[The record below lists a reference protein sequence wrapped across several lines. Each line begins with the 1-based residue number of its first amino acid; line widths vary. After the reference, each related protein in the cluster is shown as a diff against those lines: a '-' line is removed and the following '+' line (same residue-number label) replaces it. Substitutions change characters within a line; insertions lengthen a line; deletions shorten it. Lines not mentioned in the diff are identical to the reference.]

1 MRFIPS
7 FLAIVAAALCPAAGQ
22 VPAAAAASAAR
33 GDGPVVVVPIQGEL
47 DEAMVTLTM
56 RAIRV
61 ARERQA
67 RSLVFEID
75 SEGGNIGL
83 MDRLIDEIERASD
96 LPTVAFVTQKA
107 ASAGA
112 LIAISCE
119 RLYMKPA
126 TNIGSAVPLLITM
139 FGDEGPGGSLLLS
152 SKLPA
157 EYEKISSHLRAHFRS
172 KAQYR
177 GRNAALAEAM
187 TDPGVG
193 AFEIEEDG
201 ARTIVNEREYRERV
215 DEHGAAAVRKLREIC
230 PLGKVLNLTAQEARE
245 YGFIDGIAVTR
256 EELLEQL
263 RAGDA
268 PVVLVNKEWTD
279 VLAQFTRTF
288 GWLLIGIG
296 LVSLFVELK
305 VPGFGIP
312 GLLGIACIAVFLA
325 GNYVAGAADW
335 SEILLVVLGFG
346 LVAVEVFVLPGTL
359 LPGLVGLIAIVA
371 GLVLA
376 SQTTLLP
383 ESDKPLAEAVYWGNV
398 RMASLVVVAVVAA
411 MLFIAWAF
419 PNIPILNRAVLK
431 GSLGPIPASAV
442 ELQLPNAGAR
452 GTAKTALKPSGKVVV
467 DGREFDASSEGPFID
482 AGSTVTVQRGA
493 GNHLI
498 VRLDRPAT
506 SAGGGGPG

>member
-1 MRFIPS
+1 MRLLRTL
-7 FLAIVAAALCPAAGQ
+7 LALFVAVPT
-22 VPAAAAASAAR
+22 PAAAPVQVAPPHP
-33 GDGPVVVVPIQGEL
+33 GGPVVVVPIVGEL
-47 DEAMVTLTM
+47 DQAMVTLTM

-61 ARERQA
+61 AREQQA
-67 RSLVFEID
+67 RLLVFEID
-75 SEGGNIGL
+75 SEGGRLDL

-152 SKLPA
+152 NKLPA

-187 TDPGVG
+187 TDPNVG

-215 DEHGAAAVRKLREIC
+215 DEHGATAVRKVREIC
-230 PLGKVLNLTAQEARE
+230 PIGKVLNLTAQEARE
-245 YGFIDGIAVTR
+245 FGFIDGIAATQ
-256 EELLEQL
+256 EDLLEQL

-268 PVVLVNKEWTD
+268 AVVLVAKEWTD
-279 VLAQFTRTF
+279 VLAQFTRSF
-288 GWLLIGIG
+288 GWLLLGIG

-325 GNYVAGAADW
+325 GNFVAGAADW
-335 SEILLVVLGFG
+335 SEILLVLLGFG

-383 ESDKPLAEAVYWGNV
+383 ESDKPLAEAVYWSNV

-411 MLFIAWAF
+411 MLVIAWAF

-431 GSLGPIPASAV
+431 SSLGPIPASAV

-498 VRLDRPAT
+498 VRLDRPAK
-506 SAGGGGPG
+506 SAGGDGPG

>member
-1 MRFIPS
+1 MRLLPTL
-7 FLAIVAAALCPAAGQ
+7 LALF
-22 VPAAAAASAAR
+22 AAAASPADAPAQVAAPR
-33 GDGPVVVVPIQGEL
+33 HGGPVVVVPIVGEL

-61 ARERQA
+61 AREQQA
-67 RSLVFEID
+67 RALVFEID
-75 SEGGNIGL
+75 SEGGNISL

-96 LPTVAFVTQKA
+96 LPTVAYVTQKA

-139 FGDEGPGGSLLLS
+139 FPGQGPGGSQLLS
-152 SKLPA
+152 SQQPA
-157 EYEKISSHLRAHFRS
+157 EYEKISSHLRAHFRT

-187 TDPGVG
+187 TDPNVG
-193 AFEIEEDG
+193 AFQIEEDG
-201 ARTIVNEREYRERV
+201 ARSIVSEKEYREKV
-215 DEHGAAAVRKLREIC
+215 EEHGAAAVRKLREIC
-230 PLGKVLNLTAQEARE
+230 PIGKVLNLTAQEAQE
-245 YGFIDGIAVTR
+245 FGFVDGLAATR
-256 EELLEQL
+256 DDLLGQL

-268 PVVLVNKEWTD
+268 AVVLVGKEWTD
-279 VLAQFTRTF
+279 VLAQFTRSF

-296 LVSLFVELK
+296 LVSLFIELK

-312 GLLGIACIAVFLA
+312 GLLGIACIAVYLA
-325 GNYVAGAADW
+325 GNYIAGVADW
-335 SEILLVVLGFG
+335 GEILLVVLGFA

-376 SQTTLLP
+376 SQATLLP
-383 ESDKPLAEAVYWGNV
+383 ESDKPLAEAVYWSNV
-398 RMASLVVVAVVAA
+398 KMAALVVVGVVAT
-411 MLFIAWAF
+411 MFVIAWAF

-431 GSLGPIPASAV
+431 SSAGPVALAAAA
-442 ELQLPNAGAR
+442 LPLPDAGAR
-452 GTAKTALKPSGKVVV
+452 GTAKTALRPAGKVVV
-467 DGREFDASSEGPFID
+467 DGREYDASSAGPFIE
-482 AGSTVTVQRGA
+482 AGSAVAVLRSA

-498 VRLDRPAT
+498 VRLERPA
-506 SAGGGGPG
+506 SDAGAGGTG

>member
-1 MRFIPS
+1 MRLLPILFATLI
-7 FLAIVAAALCPAAGQ
+7 AAPGPAAGPAQ
-22 VPAAAAASAAR
+22 TAAAR
-33 GDGPVVVVPIQGEL
+33 RDGPVVIVPIQGEL
-47 DEAMVTLTM
+47 AESMMTLTV
-56 RAIRV
+56 RAVRE
-61 ARERQA
+61 AREQHA
-67 RSLVFEID
+67 RALVFEID
-75 SEGGNIGL
+75 SEGGELQL
-83 MDRLIDEIERASD
+83 MDRLIDVIERAVD

-126 TNIGSAVPLLITM
+126 TNIGSAVPLMIGL
-139 FGDEGPGGSLLLS
+139 FPGEGPGGSQLLS
-152 SKLPA
+152 AKLPA
-157 EYEKISSHLRAHFRS
+157 EYEKISSHLRAHFRT

-201 ARTIVNEREYRERV
+201 ARTIVNEKEYRERV

-230 PLGKVLNLTAQEARE
+230 PIGKVLNLTAQEAQSF
-245 YGFIDGIAVTR
+245 GFIDGIAASR
-256 EELLEQL
+256 EDLLTQL
-263 RAGDA
+263 RAADA
-268 PVVLVNKEWTD
+268 PQVLVVKEWTD
-279 VLAQFTRTF
+279 LLAQFTHGSG

-312 GLLGIACIAVFLA
+312 GLLGIACIAVYLA
-325 GNYVAGAADW
+325 GNYFAGVADW
-335 SEILLVVLGFG
+335 SEILLVLLGFA
-346 LVAVEVFVLPGTL
+346 LVGVEVFVLPGTL

-383 ESDKPLAEAVYWGNV
+383 EADKPLAEAVYWGNV
-398 RMASLVVVAVVAA
+398 RMASLVVVGVVAS
-411 MLFIAWAF
+411 MLGIAWAF
-419 PNIPILNRAVLK
+419 PSLPILNRAVLK
-431 GSLGPIPASAV
+431 SSLGSVTRPSA
-442 ELQLPNAGAR
+442 ELALPGAGAR

-482 AGSTVTVQRGA
+482 AGSTVAVLRDA

-498 VRLDRPAT
+498 VRLDRPA
-506 SAGGGGPG
+506 SDAGGGGPG